1 MRTHSVCA
9 GLYQAVCSMACHG
22 RTFCSGFE
30 GGCAGGQFLLVCRL
44 PVRARQ
50 GLCTCCGHAGAPRLY
65 VRGPQ
70 AGSHFVRRSLPDTPC
85 TPTHPLRTLWPPAC
99 MHADSPPCY
108 HPSLFCRD
116 HKPRRRGHLIM
127 RWLKE
132 GKDGLFR
139 PSADTWEEP
148 ASCLLGV
155 RTQWVAGRNEGPG
168 GYRLLTLRSRILATQ
183 LLD

>member
-1 MRTHSVCA
+1 VH
-9 GLYQAVCSMACHG
+9 ACI
-22 RTFCSGFE
+22 
-30 GGCAGGQFLLVCRL
+30 
-44 PVRARQ
+44 
-50 GLCTCCGHAGAPRLY
+50 RLY
-65 VRGPQ
+65 ALCRVREE
-70 AGSHFVRRSLPDTPC
+70 HFVVDLRGVVLEGNSCWCVGCPSGPDRACALVVVMPGLHVSTLGARKLG
-85 TPTHPLRTLWPPAC
+85 PTLCGGHCLIHPAPPLRTLWPFAC

-108 HPSLFCRD
+108 HPSFFCRD

-155 RTQWVAGRNEGPG
+155 RTQWVAGRNGGPG